1 MRKSDKHYLIQVI
14 KININ
19 SDVTLILY
27 TCDILIF
34 NKEYII
40 VAQLLSHVWLFEIP
54 WTAAC

>member
-34 NKEYII
+34 NKEYIV
-40 VAQLLSHVWLFEIP
+40 VAQSLSHVWLFETP